1 MADIPSQGKYQSQVM
16 NFLNRQAQGIKHS
29 GGEVWKKLKIA
40 ALWGAQLALY
50 PIYALVQASRFAL
63 HQFSQAA
70 GTAGSLPDS
79 PPECDRP
86 IVSILKDL
94 GVGLPAVET
103 DEQIAGVDRPA
114 LSSAQSKAPNLAQF
128 LDSSAINLTQIAI
141 IGIATDLT
149 SKQLVLVA
157 ANGQTIALTTDQ
169 HHQLTKRI
177 LWELAQYGYDYRTY
191 LKQVRNPAILP
202 SQFSPNTW
210 GIVKL
215 FWGAMHWV
223 HGGTIAQNLDWFGEQ
238 RLFGASRPVLGE
250 KKPGGLV
257 PTGSLVP
264 TGDRLQRAIAY
275 FFGKKSL
282 RALSAGAAA
291 AGALVQP
298 IPAQGLTQKVPSP
311 STLSTQTL
319 VDHAIAVQS
328 GQPMAMGTRLRPPAV
343 LPETRRDRRS
353 KLSWRSVFDI
363 DPTDS
368 WIETDATPA
377 GYVRHPLE
385 RLMGWLDGGL
395 SWLEHRI
402 VVLWQRL
409 THS

>member
-1 MADIPSQGKYQSQVM
+1 MADVPSQGKYQSQVM
-16 NFLNRQAQGIKHS
+16 NFLNRQVQGIKNS
-29 GGEVWKKLKIA
+29 SGEVWKKLKIA
-40 ALWGAQLALY
+40 AVWGAQLALY
-50 PIYALVQASRFAL
+50 PIYAIVQASRFAL

-70 GTAGSLPDS
+70 GTATGSLPNS
-79 PPECDRP
+79 PPDCDRP
-86 IVSILKDL
+86 IVSILQDL
-94 GVGLPAVET
+94 GVGLPAFEN
-103 DEQIAGVDRPA
+103 DEQITGVDRPA
-114 LSSAQSKAPNLAQF
+114 LSSAQPKAPNLAQF
-128 LDSSAINLTQIAI
+128 ASSAIDLTQIAI

-157 ANGQTIALTTDQ
+157 ANCQTIALTTDQ
-169 HHQLTKRI
+169 HHQLTRRI

-210 GIVKL
+210 PIVKL

-223 HGGTIAQNLDWFGEQ
+223 HEGTIAQNLDWFGEQ
-238 RLFGASRPVLGE
+238 QLLGSPFLSGAT
-250 KKPGGLV
+250 PGGLV
-257 PTGSLVP
+257 PTGSMVP
-264 TGDRLQRAIAY
+264 TGDRVARAIAY

-291 AGALVQP
+291 AGALIQP
-298 IPAQGLTQKVPSP
+298 IPAQGLTQKTPFS

-328 GQPMAMGTRLRPPAV
+328 GRPIAVASTRPPAV
-343 LPETRRDRRS
+343 LPETRRS
-353 KLSWRSVFDI
+353 KLAWRSVFEV

-368 WIETDATPA
+368 WIEADATPA

-385 RLMGWLDGGL
+385 RLMGWLDDGL
-395 SWLEHRI
+395 SWVEQRI
-402 VVLWQRL
+402 VALWQRL

>member
-16 NFLNRQAQGIKHS
+16 NFLNRRVQGIKHS

-40 ALWGAQLALY
+40 AVWGAQLALY

-70 GTAGSLPDS
+70 GTATGSLPDA
-79 PPECDRP
+79 PPDCDRP
-86 IVSILKDL
+86 IVSILQDL
-94 GVGLPAVET
+94 GVSLPAFENC
-103 DEQIAGVDRPA
+103 EQITGVNRPA
-114 LSSAQSKAPNLAQF
+114 LSSAQTKAPNLAQF
-128 LDSSAINLTQIAI
+128 ADSNAIDLTQIAI

-157 ANGQTIALTTDQ
+157 ANCQTIALTTDQ

-191 LKQVRNPAILP
+191 LKQVRNPALLP
-202 SQFSPNTW
+202 SQFSANTW
-210 GIVKL
+210 PIVKL
-215 FWGAMHWV
+215 FWGAMRWV
-223 HGGTIAQNLDWFGEQ
+223 HEGTIAQNLDWFGERQ
-238 RLFGASRPVLGE
+238 LLGVSRPVLSGDIS
-250 KKPGGLV
+250 GGLV

-291 AGALVQP
+291 AGALIQP
-298 IPAQGLTQKVPSP
+298 IPAQGLTQTAKF

-319 VDHAIAVQS
+319 VEHAIAVQS
-328 GQPMAMGTRLRPPAV
+328 GQPIAVENRLRPPAA
-343 LPETRRDRRS
+343 LPETRRNRS

-368 WIETDATPA
+368 WIETDATHV

-385 RLMGWLDGGL
+385 RLMGWLDGSL
-395 SWLEHRI
+395 SWLEHQI
-402 VVLWQRL
+402 VALWQRL

>member
-1 MADIPSQGKYQSQVM
+1 MADVPSEGKYQSQVM
-16 NFLNRQAQGIKHS
+16 NFLNRQVQGIKTR
-29 GGEVWKKLKIA
+29 GGEVWKKIKIA
-40 ALWGAQLALY
+40 AVWGAQMALY
-50 PIYALVQASRFAL
+50 PIYAIVQASRFAL

-70 GTAGSLPDS
+70 GTATGSLPNS

-86 IVSILKDL
+86 IVSILQDL
-94 GVGLPAVET
+94 GVALPAVENC
-103 DEQIAGVDRPA
+103 EQLTGVNRPV
-114 LSSAQSKAPNLAQF
+114 LGSAQAKAPNLAEF
-128 LDSSAINLTQIAI
+128 SLGGSAIDLTQIAI

-157 ANGQTIALTTDQ
+157 ANGQTIILTSTQ
-169 HHQLTKRI
+169 HHQLTRRI

-191 LKQVRNPAILP
+191 LKQVRNPALLP

-223 HGGTIAQNLDWFGEQ
+223 HEGTIAQNLDWFGERQ
-238 RLFGASRPVLGE
+238 ALAGQT
-250 KKPGGLV
+250 PGGLV
-257 PTGSLVP
+257 PTGNLVS
-264 TGDRLQRAIAY
+264 TLDRLQRAIAY
-275 FFGKKSL
+275 FFGKRSIQV
-282 RALSAGAAA
+282 LSAGAAA
-291 AGALVQP
+291 GALIQP
-298 IPAQGLTQKVPSP
+298 IPAQGLTRTAP
-311 STLSTQTL
+311 TTRLATQTL
-319 VDHAIAVQS
+319 VDHVLAVQS
-328 GQPMAMGTRLRPPAV
+328 GRPIAPEPTFAQPAA
-343 LPETRRDRRS
+343 LPENRRNRN

-368 WIETDATPA
+368 WIETEATPA

-395 SWLEHRI
+395 SWLEHQI
-402 VVLWQRL
+402 VALWQRL

>member
-1 MADIPSQGKYQSQVM
+1 MADVPSQGKYQSQVM
-16 NFLNRQAQGIKHS
+16 NFLNRQVQGLKNN

-50 PIYALVQASRFAL
+50 PIYAVVQASRFAL

-70 GTAGSLPDS
+70 GTATGSLPDA

-86 IVSILKDL
+86 IVSILQDL
-94 GVGLPAVET
+94 GVGLPAFENC
-103 DEQIAGVDRPA
+103 EQITGVDRPA
-114 LSSAQSKAPNLAQF
+114 ALGSAQSKAPNLAQF
-128 LDSSAINLTQIAI
+128 ASSAIDLTQIAI

-157 ANGQTIALTTDQ
+157 ANCQTIALTTDQ
-169 HHQLTKRI
+169 HHQLTRRI

-202 SQFSPNTW
+202 SHFSPNTW
-210 GIVKL
+210 PIVKL

-223 HGGTIAQNLDWFGEQ
+223 HEGTIAQNLDWFGEQ
-238 RLFGASRPVLGE
+238 QLFGASRPVLGGE
-250 KKPGGLV
+250 NPRGLV
-257 PTGSLVP
+257 PMGSLVP

-275 FFGKKSL
+275 FFGKKSF

-291 AGALVQP
+291 AGALIQP
-298 IPAQGLTQKVPSP
+298 IPAQGLTQKIPSS

-328 GQPMAMGTRLRPPAV
+328 GRPIAVPNLRPPAV
-343 LPETRRDRRS
+343 LPETRRS
-353 KLSWRSVFDI
+353 KLSWRSVFEI

-368 WIETDATPA
+368 WIEADATPA

-402 VVLWQRL
+402 LVLWQRI

>member
-1 MADIPSQGKYQSQVM
+1 MADVPSEGKYQSQVM
-16 NFLNRQAQGIKHS
+16 NFLNRQVQGIKIR
-29 GGEVWKKLKIA
+29 GGEVWKKIKIA
-40 ALWGAQLALY
+40 AVWGAQMALY
-50 PIYALVQASRFAL
+50 PIYAIVQASRFAL

-70 GTAGSLPDS
+70 GTATGSLPNS

-86 IVSILKDL
+86 IVSILQDL
-94 GVGLPAVET
+94 GVALPAFENC
-103 DEQIAGVDRPA
+103 EQLTGVNRPV
-114 LSSAQSKAPNLAQF
+114 LGSAQAKAPNLAKF
-128 LDSSAINLTQIAI
+128 TDGSAIDLTQIAI
-141 IGIATDLT
+141 IGIATDLI

-157 ANGQTIALTTDQ
+157 ANGQTIVLTSTQ
-169 HHQLTKRI
+169 HHQLTRRI

-191 LKQVRNPAILP
+191 LKQMRNPALLP

-223 HGGTIAQNLDWFGEQ
+223 HQGTIAQNLDWFGERQ
-238 RLFGASRPVLGE
+238 LLTNSQAALAGQTPS
-250 KKPGGLV
+250 GLV
-257 PTGSLVP
+257 PTGNLVP
-264 TGDRLQRAIAY
+264 TLDRVARAIAY
-275 FFGKKSL
+275 FFGKRSIQV
-282 RALSAGAAA
+282 LSAGAAA
-291 AGALVQP
+291 GALIQP
-298 IPAQGLTQKVPSP
+298 IPAQGLTRTSP
-311 STLSTQTL
+311 TTRLSTQTL

-328 GQPMAMGTRLRPPAV
+328 GNPIAVEPTFVQPAA
-343 LPETRRDRRS
+343 LPETRRNRN

-368 WIETDATPA
+368 WIETEATPA

-395 SWLEHRI
+395 SWLEHQI
-402 VVLWQRL
+402 VALWQRL

>member
-1 MADIPSQGKYQSQVM
+1 MADVPSQGKYQSQVM
-16 NFLNRQAQGIKHS
+16 NFLNRQVQGIKNS
-29 GGEVWKKLKIA
+29 SGEVWKKLKIA

-63 HQFSQAA
+63 HQFSA
-70 GTAGSLPDS
+70 GTAQDSLPDA
-79 PPECDRP
+79 PPDCDRP
-86 IVSILKDL
+86 ILSILQDL
-94 GVGLPAVET
+94 GVGRSENC
-103 DEQIAGVDRPA
+103 EQITGVDRPA
-114 LSSAQSKAPNLAQF
+114 LSSAQAPNLAQF
-128 LDSSAINLTQIAI
+128 ASSAIDLTQIAI

-157 ANGQTIALTTDQ
+157 ANCQTIALTTDQ
-169 HHQLTKRI
+169 HHQLTRRI
-177 LWELAQYGYDYRTY
+177 LWELAQYGYDYRAY

-215 FWGAMHWV
+215 FWAAMHWV

-238 RLFGASRPVLGE
+238 RLLGASHPVLAGE
-250 KKPGGLV
+250 TPGG
-257 PTGSLVP
+257 LVP

-291 AGALVQP
+291 AGALIQP
-298 IPAQGLTQKVPSP
+298 IPAQGLTQKVPS
-311 STLSTQTL
+311 SSLSTQTL

-328 GQPMAMGTRLRPPAV
+328 GRWVAVESTRPPAV
-343 LPETRRDRRS
+343 LPETRRHRS
-353 KLSWRSVFDI
+353 KLSWRSVFEI

-368 WIETDATPA
+368 WIEADATPV

-395 SWLEHRI
+395 SWVEQRI
-402 VVLWQRL
+402 VALWQRL
-409 THS
+409 THL

>member
-1 MADIPSQGKYQSQVM
+1 MADVPSQGKYQSQVM
-16 NFLNRQAQGIKHS
+16 NFLNRQVQGIKNS

-40 ALWGAQLALY
+40 AVWGAQLALY

-70 GTAGSLPDS
+70 GTATGSLPDG
-79 PPECDRP
+79 PPDCDRP
-86 IVSILKDL
+86 IISILQDL
-94 GVGLPAVET
+94 GVGLPENC
-103 DEQIAGVDRPA
+103 EQITGVDRPA
-114 LSSAQSKAPNLAQF
+114 LPSAQTKAPNLAQF
-128 LDSSAINLTQIAI
+128 VDSSAIDLTQIAI
-141 IGIATDLT
+141 IGIATDLA

-157 ANGQTIALTTDQ
+157 TNCQTIALTTDQ

-202 SQFSPNTW
+202 SQFSSNTW

-223 HGGTIAQNLDWFGEQ
+223 HEGTIAQNLDWFGEQ
-238 RLFGASRPVLGE
+238 QLLGASSPVLAGDT
-250 KKPGGLV
+250 PGGLV

-264 TGDRLQRAIAY
+264 TGDRVARAIAY

-291 AGALVQP
+291 AGALIQP
-298 IPAQGLTQKVPSP
+298 IPAQGLTQKTPPS

-328 GQPMAMGTRLRPPAV
+328 GQPIAVESTFHQPAA
-343 LPETRRDRRS
+343 LPETRRNRN
-353 KLSWRSVFDI
+353 KLSWRSVFEI

-368 WIETDATPA
+368 WIETDATPV

-402 VVLWQRL
+402 VALWQSL

>member
-1 MADIPSQGKYQSQVM
+1 MADVPSQGKYQSQVM
-16 NFLNRQAQGIKHS
+16 NFLNRQVQGIKNS

-40 ALWGAQLALY
+40 AVWGAQLALY

-70 GTAGSLPDS
+70 ATGSLPDG
-79 PPECDRP
+79 PPDCDRP
-86 IVSILKDL
+86 ILSILQDL
-94 GVGLPAVET
+94 GVGAFEN
-103 DEQIAGVDRPA
+103 DEQITGVNRPA
-114 LSSAQSKAPNLAQF
+114 LSSAQTKAPNLAQF
-128 LDSSAINLTQIAI
+128 ASSALDLTQIAI

-157 ANGQTIALTTDQ
+157 TNGQTIALTSDQ
-169 HHQLTKRI
+169 HHQLTRRI
-177 LWELAQYGYDYRTY
+177 LWELAQYGYDYRIY

-202 SQFSPNTW
+202 SQFSSNTW
-210 GIVKL
+210 PIVKR
-215 FWGAMHWV
+215 FWGAMGWV
-223 HGGTIAQNLDWFGEQ
+223 HEGTIAQNLDWFGEQ
-238 RLFGASRPVLGE
+238 RLLGASIPALAGQ
-250 KKPGGLV
+250 GLV

-264 TGDRLQRAIAY
+264 TGDRVQRAIAY

-291 AGALVQP
+291 AGALIQP
-298 IPAQGLTQKVPSP
+298 IPAQGLTQPATF

-319 VDHAIAVQS
+319 VEHAMAVQS
-328 GQPMAMGTRLRPPAV
+328 GRPLAVGNTRRPAAV
-343 LPETRRDRRS
+343 LPETRRNRS
-353 KLSWRSVFDI
+353 KLGWRSVFEV

-368 WIETDATPA
+368 WIEADVTPA
-377 GYVRHPLE
+377 GYVKHPLE

-395 SWLEHRI
+395 SWVEHRI
-402 VVLWQRL
+402 VALWQRL

>member
-1 MADIPSQGKYQSQVM
+1 MADRSSQGKYQSQVM
-16 NFLNRQAQGIKHS
+16 NFLNRQVQGIKHS

-40 ALWGAQLALY
+40 AVWGAQLALY
-50 PIYALVQASRFAL
+50 PIYAIVQASRFAL

-70 GTAGSLPDS
+70 GTATGSLPDG

-86 IVSILKDL
+86 ILSILQDL
-94 GVGLPAVET
+94 GVGLPEFENC
-103 DEQIAGVDRPA
+103 EQITGADRPA
-114 LSSAQSKAPNLAQF
+114 LSSAQTKAPNLAQF
-128 LDSSAINLTQIAI
+128 ASSAIDLTQIAI
-141 IGIATDLT
+141 VGIATDLT

-157 ANGQTIALTTDQ
+157 ANCQTIALTADQ

-202 SQFSPNTW
+202 SQFSTNTW

-223 HGGTIAQNLDWFGEQ
+223 HEGTIAQNLDWFGEQ
-238 RLFGASRPVLGE
+238 QLLVSSRPVLARAT
-250 KKPGGLV
+250 PGGLV

-264 TGDRLQRAIAY
+264 TGDRVARAIAY

-291 AGALVQP
+291 AGALIQP
-298 IPAQGLTQKVPSP
+298 IPAQGLTQKIPS
-311 STLSTQTL
+311 SRLSTQTL

-328 GQPMAMGTRLRPPAV
+328 GRPIAVENRLRPPAV
-343 LPETRRDRRS
+343 LPETRRNRS
-353 KLSWRSVFDI
+353 KLAWRSVFEI

-368 WIETDATPA
+368 WIETDATA
-377 GYVRHPLE
+377 VGYVKHPLE

-395 SWLEHRI
+395 SWVEHRI
-402 VVLWQRL
+402 VALWQRL